1 MGRVVWTDEAL
12 RQLELIHA
20 YIEQFDQRAAQR
32 FAARLVAASESLA
45 EFPHRGRLDGPDVR
59 ALTIV
64 PPYVVLYRRTGDDV
78 IIADIRHGRRRR
90 EP

>member
-1 MGRVVWTDEAL
+1 MARVISTDEAV

-20 YIEQFDQRAAQR
+20 YIEHFDQRAAQR
-32 FAARLVAASESLA
+32 FAARLVMTSESLS
-45 EFPHRGRLDGPDVR
+45 EFPDRGRLDGPDTR

-64 PPYVVLYRRTGDDV
+64 PPYVVRYRREGDDV
-78 IIADIRHGRRRR
+78 VIADIRHGRQKR

>member
-1 MGRVVWTDEAL
+1 MARVIWTDEAA

-32 FAARLVAASESLA
+32 FAGRLVMASESLA
-45 EFPHRGRLDGPDVR
+45 EFPDRGRLEGHDTR

-64 PPYVVLYRRTGDDV
+64 PPYVVLYRRVGDDV
-78 IIADIRHGRRRR
+78 VIADIRHGRRER
-90 EP
+90 ET